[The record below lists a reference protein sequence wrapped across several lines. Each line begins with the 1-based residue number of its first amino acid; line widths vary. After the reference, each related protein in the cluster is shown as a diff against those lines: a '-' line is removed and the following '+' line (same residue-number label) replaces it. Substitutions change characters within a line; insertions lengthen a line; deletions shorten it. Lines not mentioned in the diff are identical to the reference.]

1 MTTTASRPIRPRPP
15 TGARRSPRS
24 LLGTWS
30 NALAVLTVAL
40 FLVAAGSVDGFNS
53 AANLSQVAAGIA
65 EKGLMML
72 PLAMIIIAREID
84 LSVASMAGLASV
96 VFGSLVAGGWSPGPA
111 ALAALVVGGLCG
123 AFNGF
128 FVAYCHLPSL
138 IVTLGSLALFRGL
151 CYVILESESIST
163 FPASVTDF
171 GLGYIAGTWIPLVV
185 VPLIIAI
192 PVFGV
197 VLHATSTGRRIFAI
211 GGSPSVALYSAVR
224 VARLKFLLFV
234 VSGLVCALAGII
246 YSARLSSARADNLF
260 GFELDV
266 ITIVF
271 LGGVSS
277 LGGIGRISGVV
288 WALGLVAILRNYLG
302 LQDVGGDA
310 QTTAVGLLLIV
321 SLLIAGLVTRFSAR
335 RRSMTRQAGRDP
347 LTAPAGEPVDP

>member
-1 MTTTASRPIRPRPP
+1 MTTTDPTPLQADRHSRPTPWA
-15 TGARRSPRS
+15 AR
-24 LLGTWS
+24 LGTWP
-30 NALAVLTVAL
+30 NALAVLTIAL
-40 FLVAAGSVDGFNS
+40 FLLAANTVDGFNS

-65 EKGLMML
+65 EKGLMVL

-84 LSVASMAGLASV
+84 LSVASIAGLSSV
-96 VFGSLVAGGWSPGPA
+96 TFGSLVSHGWSLGA
-111 ALAALVVGGLCG
+111 AVLAALVVGVLCG

-151 CYVILESESIST
+151 CYVILESQSLSV
-163 FPASVTDF
+163 FPNSVTNF
-171 GLGYIAGTWIPLVV
+171 GLGYIAGTWIPLAV

-192 PVFGV
+192 PIVGV
-197 VLHATSTGRRIFAI
+197 ALHATSTGRRIFAI

-224 VARLKFLLFV
+224 VARLQFLLFV

-246 YSARLSSARADNLF
+246 YTARLSSARADNLF

-302 LQDVGGDA
+302 LQEVGGDA
-310 QTTAVGLLLIV
+310 QTTAVGLLLIL
-321 SLLIAGLVTRFSAR
+321 SLLVAGLVTRLSTWRQRVAR
-335 RRSMTRQAGRDP
+335 QTGRNP
-347 LTAPAGEPVDP
+347 TSRPAGEPVDP